1 MKKII
6 LVLFGIFFVL
16 FTGGSLLICMI
27 TGIPSLDQTA
37 AALYL
42 VKAIVF
48 SFGLPLIA
56 FGFFAHNLHLRHKLE
71 KRDQLIRDFQEKVLE
86 HQKNSNCRDSRESYS
101 PELKNSLA
109 CLFCAF
115 AEKGKLSS
123 KEQKELFDF
132 IDKF

>member
-1 MKKII
+1 MKKLI

-71 KRDQLIRDFQEKVLE
+71 KRDQLIRDFQEKILE
-86 HQKNSNCRDSRESYS
+86 HQKLQGFQRVLLPGIKKFTCLSVLCFCRKR
-101 PELKNSLA
+101 KTFFKRA
-109 CLFCAF
+109 
-115 AEKGKLSS
+115 KR
-123 KEQKELFDF
+123 
-132 IDKF
+132 IT

>member
-1 MKKII
+1 MKKLI

-42 VKAIVF
+42 VKAIVL
-48 SFGLPLIA
+48 SFGFPMVA

-71 KRDQLIRDFQEKVLE
+71 KRDQLIRDFQEKILE
-86 HQKNSNCRDSRESYS
+86 HQKSSCRDSQEEYS
-101 PELKNSLA
+101 QEFKDSLA

-115 AEKGKLSS
+115 ADEGKLS
-123 KEQKELFDF
+123 KKDQKELLDF
-132 IDKF
+132 IDKL

>member
-1 MKKII
+1 MKKLI

-115 AEKGKLSS
+115 AKKGKLSS
-123 KEQKELFDF
+123 KEQKELLDF
-132 IDKF
+132 IDKL

>member
-6 LVLFGIFFVL
+6 LVLFGIFFVI
-16 FTGGSLLICMI
+16 FTGLSLLVCMI
-27 TGIPSLDQTA
+27 SGIPTMDQPA
-37 AALYL
+37 ATFYL
-42 VKAIVF
+42 VKAIVL
-48 SFGLPLIA
+48 SFGFPMVA

-115 AEKGKLSS
+115 TEKGKLSS
-123 KEQKELFDF
+123 KEQKELLDF
-132 IDKF
+132 IDKL